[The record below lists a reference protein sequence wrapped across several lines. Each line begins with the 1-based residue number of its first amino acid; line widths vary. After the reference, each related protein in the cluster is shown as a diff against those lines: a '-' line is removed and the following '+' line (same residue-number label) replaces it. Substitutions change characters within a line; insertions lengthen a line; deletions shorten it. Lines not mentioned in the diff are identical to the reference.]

1 MFDVI
6 IAKEPTEVLKCVY
19 FCRKKTVERLS
30 IDIIGGTSKI
40 SVNIDHSWSK
50 NTEELV
56 NVHCT
61 GWPKSNVPLRF
72 KLIAWPLIIG
82 SAKFVQECAGT
93 VTGFLGIKNKEVGV
107 TSYK

>member
-1 MFDVI
+1 MFI
-6 IAKEPTEVLKCVY
+6 FAE
-19 FCRKKTVERLS
+19 KKTVERLS

-50 NTEELV
+50 NTEE
-56 NVHCT
+56 

>member
-1 MFDVI
+1 MTNFSREKNVRRNNRKR
-6 IAKEPTEVLKCVY
+6 ANGGRKTKVCLFLPE
-19 FCRKKTVERLS
+19 KKTVERLS

-40 SVNIDHSWSK
+40 SVDIDHSWSK
-50 NTEELV
+50 NTEEV
-56 NVHCT
+56 T
-61 GWPKSNVPLRF
+61 SPRF
-72 KLIAWPLIIG
+72 KLIAWPRIIG

>member
-56 NVHCT
+56 NVQ
-61 GWPKSNVPLRF
+61 GGPK
-72 KLIAWPLIIG
+72 
-82 SAKFVQECAGT
+82 
-93 VTGFLGIKNKEVGV
+93 V
-107 TSYK
+107 TSH

>member
-1 MFDVI
+1 MTNFSREKNVRRNNRKR
-6 IAKEPTEVLKCVY
+6 ANGGRKVCLFLPK
-19 FCRKKTVERLS
+19 KKTVERLS

-40 SVNIDHSWSK
+40 SVDIDHSWSK
-50 NTEELV
+50 NTEEV
-56 NVHCT
+56 T
-61 GWPKSNVPLRF
+61 SQRF

>member
-1 MFDVI
+1 MLDVI
-6 IAKEPTEVLKCVY
+6 IAKEPTEVVKCVY
-19 FCRKKTVERLS
+19 FCRKKKVERLS

-40 SVNIDHSWSK
+40 SVDIDHSWSK

-56 NVHCT
+56 NVQ
-61 GWPKSNVPLRF
+61 GGPKVTSQRF

-82 SAKFVQECAGT
+82 SAKFVQEWAGT